1 MPDLVN
7 SSPASGVALKV
18 NGTVYEGWLGARVTT
33 GIDRCAGDFELGLS
47 SLWAGNSM
55 LQRRIRPGDACELQ
69 LLGRTVVSGFVDT
82 LDVAIDDRMH
92 TVSVTGRDRT
102 ADLIDCSAV
111 HTPGQWSGQTVL
123 AIAQAVAAP
132 FGLKVR
138 AEVDTGKPLG
148 RFSLNTGETAY
159 EAIERAAR
167 LAGLLVTTDGAGA
180 LVLTR
185 AGLAR
190 ATDDLVYGRNIKAAS
205 ASLDVRDRFQTYT
218 ALGQAAGGDYFN
230 AAAAAHLKAVAT
242 DAEVGR
248 FRPLILT
255 GDAPGAAGS
264 LRERAQWEADVRAAR
279 SMQVAVVV
287 QGFTQSDGS
296 LWWPN
301 RLVRVQAPP
310 LQLDE
315 DLLLVGVSFEVGD
328 QGCVTR
334 LQLTRADAF
343 RLKPTKADGGTAAR
357 RQYFDM
363 AEPVR

>member
-1 MPDLVN
+1 MPELAN
-7 SSPASGVALKV
+7 SSPAAQVALKV
-18 NGTVYEGWLGARVTT
+18 NGTIYEGWLSVRVTT

-47 SLWAGNSM
+47 SLWAGDAL
-55 LQRRIRPGDACELQ
+55 LQRRIRPGDECELQ
-69 LLGRTVVSGFVDT
+69 LHGRTVVRGYVDA
-82 LDVAIDDRMH
+82 LDVSIDDRTH
-92 TVSVTGRDRT
+92 VVSVSGRDKT

-111 HTPGQWSGQTVL
+111 HKPGQWSGQTVL
-123 AIAQAVAAP
+123 AIAQAVAKP
-132 FGLKVR
+132 FGVEVR

-167 LAGLLVTTDGAGA
+167 LAGLLVTTDGTGA

-190 ATDDLVYGRNIKAAS
+190 AADDLVYGQNIRAAS
-205 ASLDVRDRFQTYT
+205 ATLDVRDRFQTYT

-242 DAEVGR
+242 DAEVQR

-255 GDAPGAAGS
+255 GDSPGAGGT

-279 SMQVAVVV
+279 SMQVSVTV
-287 QGFTQSDGS
+287 QGFTQTDGS
-296 LWWPN
+296 LWRPN
-301 RLVRVQAPP
+301 RLVRVKAPP
-310 LQLDE
+310 LLLDE
-315 DLLLVGVSFEVGD
+315 DLLLAAVSYMVGD
-328 QGCVTR
+328 QGCVTQ
-334 LQLTRADAF
+334 LELTRADAF
-343 RLKPTKADGGTAAR
+343 RLQPTKADTGKAGKRA
-357 RQYFDM
+357 YFDQ